1 MSAYYIYVCKCTLF
15 CRVEHSGS
23 ESTRVKKFSIQ
34 REKGSTSSVNQSPA
48 VGWRRNTC
56 TWLITSSVDIDHL
69 QLVSVQICISV
80 FINVCINTNE
90 VLYVHLELHNC
101 SKLLSGTQY
110 CLSILVEN
118 WYQKILKNGYQ
129 TWLVCTCY
137 FSIFWIEAW
146 QSASS
151 RMAELLTKEEKD
163 KLVEQRMEQMKKKN
177 EAIRWDLLSVCQN
190 LTGCLV
196 DFTTIRFILIGHIPE
211 TYFLWCILSTLGL
224 AGCVTILFRLK
235 W

>member
-1 MSAYYIYVCKCTLF
+1 MTEKPFLRGFSGWDEVFRKLCKLPKTGL
-15 CRVEHSGS
+15 REMYDVVEDACLHIMND
-23 ESTRVKKFSIQ
+23 VV
-34 REKGSTSSVNQSPA
+34 EK
-48 VGWRRNTC
+48 R
-56 TWLITSSVDIDHL
+56 
-69 QLVSVQICISV
+69 
-80 FINVCINTNE
+80 
-90 VLYVHLELHNC
+90 
-101 SKLLSGTQY
+101 
-110 CLSILVEN
+110 
-118 WYQKILKNGYQ
+118 
-129 TWLVCTCY
+129 LVCTFY

-196 DFTTIRFILIGHIPE
+196 DFTTIRFILIVHIPE

-224 AGCVTILFRLK
+224 AGCVTILFILK
-235 W
+235 C